1 MATYTID
8 KRPKRLRHGD
18 RVVAG
23 FMFGCIL
30 LVSTGFASIIED

>member
-18 RVVAG
+18 GVDYVGTPGLYRPH
-23 FMFGCIL
+23 
-30 LVSTGFASIIED
+30 